1 MKFYSRFP
9 DNFMSGTAELTLE
22 QIGAYTLL
30 IDLLY
35 SRDGIVPDN
44 DVAVAH
50 MIHRDP
56 RTWRAMKKQLMAAGK
71 VRITNEGLLTA
82 NGVDAG
88 LSRANLRSE
97 IARKAVTQRW
107 DRFRLAR
114 KNNDPAIR
122 TQYERYT
129 TKTKTKS
136 SEIPSPIE
144 HAKPLAVDN
153 GDNDDGEDRETT
165 SKCLATTSELKA
177 NIQRKW
183 LGR

>member
-35 SRDGIVPDN
+35 SRDGIVPDD

-50 MIHRDP
+50 MIYRDP

-97 IARKAVTQRW
+97 IARKAVRQRW
-107 DRFRLAR
+107 DRFRLAK
-114 KNNDPAIR
+114 KNNDPSIR

-136 SEIPSPIE
+136 SELPSPIE

-153 GDNDDGEDRETT
+153 VENSNAAEAKTTT
-165 SKCLATTSELKA
+165 SSIGTAELRASLKA
-177 NIQRKW
+177 KGW
-183 LGR
+183 L

>member
-107 DRFRLAR
+107 DRFRLAK

-129 TKTKTKS
+129 TKTKTKN
-136 SEIPSPIE
+136 SEIPSPKE

-153 GDNDDGEDRETT
+153 GDNSIDAEPETT
-165 SKCLATTSELKA
+165 TKSIATTELASLIKH
-177 NIQRKW
+177 KW

>member
-129 TKTKTKS
+129 TKTKTKN
-136 SEIPSPIE
+136 SELPSPKE

-153 GDNDDGEDRETT
+153 GDNSIGAETKTTTKCAAT
-165 SKCLATTSELKA
+165 SEELKA
-177 NIQRKW
+177 HIQRKW

>member
-153 GDNDDGEDRETT
+153 GDNSIGAETETT
-165 SKCLATTSELKA
+165 AKSIATTELEAVVQAKGW
-177 NIQRKW
+177 R
-183 LGR
+183 